1 MFLEEVSNTANY
13 EPLSSNENNVIKQG
27 KEKSYL
33 VLARKYRPSNFD
45 ELVGQEVLVKTISN
59 AIKNNRLH
67 HAFIL
72 TGIRGVGKTT
82 TARIIA
88 KTINCLDQEAVKT
101 AKCCDKCSNCL
112 TISAGNHQDV
122 FEIDGASHTGIDDIR
137 DIIERM
143 AYSPVS
149 AKYKVYIIDEFHML
163 SKNAFNGLLKTL
175 EEPPPFVKFIL
186 ATTEIKK
193 ALPTIVSRCQRFNL
207 RRLSQDEIAN
217 HLKNIL
223 TKELIVAE
231 EKALDIIAFASEG
244 SVRDSLSLL
253 DQALAINN
261 HQPLLTTEIV
271 EQMLGITDSDI
282 INNLLV
288 ALLNGDFATSLKAF
302 EDFYHYSSDINQLI
316 TDLMSMIHLV
326 TTKKLIKN
334 YSIDKHPLNTQKIIV
349 DIANQSQLSSLCRM
363 WQILN
368 KGMIEVAESN
378 SQKMSFEMLMA
389 RISHLVAL
397 PNLEKL
403 LLNINDEKN
412 YRQESLQNQDS
423 LAKEGKID
431 DVVFEVLRN
440 FEGSKIIL
448 VHL

>member
-1 MFLEEVSNTANY
+1 MFLEEVVN
-13 EPLSSNENNVIKQG
+13 SSNNKPLKLDEDNNINHSKA
-27 KEKSYL
+27 KSYL

-45 ELVGQEVLVKTISN
+45 ELVGQEVLVRTIGN

-101 AKCCDKCSNCL
+101 AKCCDRCSNCL
-112 TISAGNHQDV
+112 AISTGNHQDV

-143 AYSPVS
+143 AYSPIS

-175 EEPPPFVKFIL
+175 EEPPSFVKFIL

-193 ALPTIVSRCQRFNL
+193 VLPTIVSRCQRFNL

-223 TKELIVAE
+223 TKESIVAE

-261 HQPLLTTEIV
+261 HQPLLTAEIV

-282 INNLLV
+282 INNLLL
-288 ALLNGDFATSLKAF
+288 ALLNGDFSTALKAF
-302 EDFYHYSSDINQLI
+302 ENFYNYSSDINQLI
-316 TDLMSMIHLV
+316 TDLMSMIHLI
-326 TTKKLIKN
+326 TTKKLITN
-334 YSIDKHPLNTQKIIV
+334 YSIDKHPLNTQKIIAE
-349 DIANQSQLSSLCRM
+349 IANKSQLSSLCRM
-363 WQILN
+363 WQMLN
-368 KGMIEVAESN
+368 KGRIEIAESN

-403 LLNINDEKN
+403 LLDINDGKN
-412 YRQESLQNQDS
+412 YRQEILHNQDS

-440 FEGSKIIL
+440 FEGSKII
-448 VHL
+448 